1 MAVQF
6 TWHGGEYMA
15 KQRSVL
21 AANLA
26 RAAIA
31 LKGDIK
37 NALRI
42 GNKTGRTPSGP
53 GEPPRRRTGRLSG
66 SIAHEVDRQ
75 SLVARVGTNVK
86 YGKFLELGTSKMSA
100 RPFIRP
106 SLARMQGT
114 IARILAEHKI

>member
-6 TWHGGEYMA
+6 NWYGGEYMIR
-15 KQRSVL
+15 QRSVL
-21 AANLA
+21 AANLT

-37 NALRI
+37 RSLRI
-42 GNKTGRTPSGP
+42 GNKRGVTPSAP

-75 SLVARVGTNVK
+75 QLVARVGTNVL
-86 YGKFLELGTSKMSA
+86 YGKFLELGTVKMAA

-106 SLARMQGT
+106 SLARMRST
-114 IARILAEHKI
+114 IGRILAENKI